1 MHPTIR
7 RVLLYTILA
16 AALYLVATF
25 FAKSQIAFVTIFAI
39 GLLIGLAADLM
50 FLTHLLRLPWSR
62 RRQQH

>member
-39 GLLIGLAADLM
+39 GLAADLM